1 MRPGPMRLRLSTLCG
16 VLLVVLASFVVS
28 VRAARASTPTTPE
41 TTFEDADFYDA
52 VDAYRAADY
61 PAARQAFLRCLESEL
76 TDPAAVKRNLG
87 NVAFRE
93 GKPLEAAGWFAAAV
107 RDAPRDADAWF
118 NLEFARR
125 QAGLDPADRGDLRDT
140 AVRLATMLRLDEAER
155 VVLALLA
162 LLAGCLVW
170 EALRGGLVAK
180 AAAWSITAL
189 LALALVPYATQ
200 LALEREDP
208 CFVIQPEG
216 AALVSEPR
224 ESAALIGRLA
234 PASTPEFVDELPGW
248 VRVRGADGAV
258 GWVRADSLLPLHG
271 RATDSAE

>member
-1 MRPGPMRLRLSTLCG
+1 MRTRFSMLLLAQLIC
-16 VLLVVLASFVVS
+16 VLVALLGASARAGAAS
-28 VRAARASTPTTPE
+28 SSAARSE
-41 TTFEDADFYDA
+41 TTAVLNHDFDDA
-52 VDAYRAADY
+52 VDAYRAGDY
-61 PAARQAFLRCLESEL
+61 AAAREGFLRCLREPG
-76 TDPAAVKRNLG
+76 TDRAALKRNLG

-93 GKPLEAAGWFAAAV
+93 GKPLEAAGWFSAAV
-107 RDAPRDADAWF
+107 QVAPRDADAWF

-170 EALRGGLVAK
+170 EALRGGMASK
-180 AAAWSITAL
+180 AAAWSTAAL
-189 LALALVPYATQ
+189 LALALIPYATQ
-200 LALEREDP
+200 LARQDDDP

-234 PASTPEFVDELPGW
+234 PASTPQFVDELPGW
-248 VRVRGADGAV
+248 VRVQAADGAV
-258 GWVRADSLLPLHG
+258 GWVRASSVLQLRG
-271 RATDSAE
+271 SAAAHAL